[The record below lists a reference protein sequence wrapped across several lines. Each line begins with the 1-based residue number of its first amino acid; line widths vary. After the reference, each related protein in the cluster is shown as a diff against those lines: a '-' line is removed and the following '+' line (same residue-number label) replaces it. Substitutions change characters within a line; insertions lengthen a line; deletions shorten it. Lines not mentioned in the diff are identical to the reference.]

1 MLFSGSYKNN
11 TSAQRNEKISRP
23 GWLGGSVDPQVFSW
37 SPELA
42 GKESGTLAPRAGFP
56 VPGPNFLSPS
66 ALFLAQAKRN
76 REHWFDEL
84 PRTAFLIFKGKADL
98 NMAS

>member
-1 MLFSGSYKNN
+1 MVSRVS
-11 TSAQRNEKISRP
+11 QR
-23 GWLGGSVDPQVFSW
+23 
-37 SPELA
+37 A
-42 GKESGTLAPRAGFP
+42 GKESSTLAPRAGFQSL
-56 VPGPNFLSPS
+56 VLTLSPT
-66 ALFLAQAKRN
+66 ALFLDQAKRN